1 MGNTPN
7 NNFPFPEST
16 DLVKDGA
23 QAIEDLADAIDT
35 TLGVYSPVTPM
46 GVHLSTVSFNGVASF
61 SINDVFSATYNN
73 YKLIIN
79 ITNSSGNQF
88 LLWRARVGGVD
99 NSSSN
104 YQWNQLLYNSSTTP
118 GTSFVGSNTL
128 DTSARFGEGR
138 VRSSNELELYGIFES
153 IKTQSISNA
162 VTVDVGD
169 GISQVRYAAGMSVT
183 TSYTGITILSSSTSI
198 TGVCHVYGY
207 NK

>member
-1 MGNTPN
+1 M
-7 NNFPFPEST
+7 S
-16 DLVKDGA
+16 VKSFKTSGVGV
-23 QAIEDLADAIDT
+23 DLAPKGLVLINT
-35 TLGVYSPVTPM
+35 T
-46 GVHLSTVSFNGVASF
+46 SFSGVASF